1 MHKSF
6 CIHFYT
12 LRCVQCIKKPS
23 EKDSRIYVTKKFYFK
38 KNVFL
43 ATPAT
48 ITIALVNFV
57 YFFSTARRTSTW
69 RRVLGYPLIMLS
81 LLVLTG
87 LSLLCVIMNVCQIV
101 AGFRTLP
108 VYQSTVVVDL
118 GITSLSSL
126 GVIGK

>member
-23 EKDSRIYVTKKFYFK
+23 EKDSRIYVTKKFYIFFFCDPCY
-38 KNVFL
+38 NNDC
-43 ATPAT
+43 
-48 ITIALVNFV
+48 LVNFV